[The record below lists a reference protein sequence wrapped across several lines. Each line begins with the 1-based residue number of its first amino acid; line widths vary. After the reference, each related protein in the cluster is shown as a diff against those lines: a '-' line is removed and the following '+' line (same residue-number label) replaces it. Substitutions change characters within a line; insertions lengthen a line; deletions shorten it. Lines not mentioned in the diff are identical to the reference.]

1 MLQYYSTAFF
11 SLLICFL
18 LQDISLTQDVERYQ
32 FQSRHMGTQI
42 SIILYAENEIL
53 AKQASDAAFE
63 RIEELNQIMSD
74 YVDGSELNR
83 LSRLSGSGEW
93 MEISDS
99 FFEVLEESKSIS
111 ENTGGLF
118 DVTIGPMTHNWRYI
132 RMQPEPQLP
141 DEDEIQS
148 LRNRIGY
155 QHIELD
161 EKKGKARLLADDMQ
175 LDFGG
180 IAKGYAAKEAVNVLN
195 QHGIHSALVD
205 AGGDIT
211 LGDPPPDR
219 TSWDVAV
226 PKGRVDGELEYV
238 TLQFSGMTLT
248 TSGDMYQFVEIDGV
262 RYSHI
267 LNPKTGLGAI
277 GQIQAT
283 VISSNSMWADAYAS
297 ALTLM
302 EPEAGIHLIEN
313 LDETEAMIFMEADG
327 EIREWSSSGIPAL
340 LKPE

>member
-1 MLQYYSTAFF
+1 MIRYYNFACLA
-11 SLLICFL
+11 LLTCIL
-18 LQDISLTQDVERYQ
+18 LQDISFSQDLERYQ

-42 SIILYAENEIL
+42 SIILYAEDEIS

-74 YVDGSELNR
+74 YVDESELNQ
-83 LSRLSGSGEW
+83 LSQLSGSGEW
-93 MEISDS
+93 MEINDS
-99 FFEVLEESKSIS
+99 FFEVLKESKTIS
-111 ENTGGLF
+111 ENTNGLF
-118 DVTIGPMTHNWRYI
+118 DVTIGPITHYWRYI
-132 RMQPEPQLP
+132 RMQPEPHLP
-141 DEDEIQS
+141 DEDEIES
-148 LRNRIGY
+148 LKNSVGY

-161 EKKGKARLLADDMQ
+161 EKTGKARLMQDDMQ

-211 LGDPPPDR
+211 VGNPPPGR
-219 TSWDVAV
+219 TSWDVAI
-226 PKGRVDGELEYV
+226 PKARADDEWEYV
-238 TLQFSGMTLT
+238 TLQFSGKTLT
-248 TSGDMYQFVEIDGV
+248 TSGDMYQYVEIDGV

-267 LNPKTGLGAI
+267 LNPKTGI
-277 GQIQAT
+277 GTTRQIQAT
-283 VISSNSMWADAYAS
+283 VISSSGMWADAYAS

-302 EPEAGIHLIEN
+302 EPEKGLRLIESLN
-313 LDETEAMIFMEADG
+313 QTEAIIFMEADG
-327 EIREWSSSGIPAL
+327 EIREWHSSGIPAL

>member
-1 MLQYYSTAFF
+1 MIRYHKITFLA
-11 SLLICFL
+11 LLICFL
-18 LQDISLTQDVERYQ
+18 LQDISHSQDVERYQ

-42 SIILYAENEIL
+42 SIILYAESEPL
-53 AKQASDAAFE
+53 AKAASNDAFK

-74 YVDGSELNR
+74 YVYESELNR

-93 MEISDS
+93 MEISDPL
-99 FFEVLEESKSIS
+99 FDVLKESISIS

-118 DVTIGPMTHNWRYI
+118 DVTIGPITHYWRYI
-132 RMQPEPQLP
+132 RMQPEPHLP
-141 DEDEIQS
+141 EEGEIEP
-148 LRNRIGY
+148 LKNRVGY

-161 EKKGKARLLADDMQ
+161 EETGRAKLMRDEMQ

-180 IAKGYAAKEAVNVLN
+180 IAKGYAAKEALRILK

-219 TSWDVAV
+219 TSWDVAI
-226 PKGRVDGELEYV
+226 PKGQVDGEMEYV
-238 TLQFSGMTLT
+238 TLQFSDMTLT
-248 TSGDMYQFVEIDGV
+248 TSGDMYQFVEIGGV

-267 LNPKTGLGAI
+267 LNPKTGFGATA
-277 GQIQAT
+277 QFQAT

-302 EPEAGIHLIEN
+302 EPEEGILLVES

-327 EIREWSSSGIPAL
+327 EIREWYSSGIPAL
-340 LKPE
+340 LKPD

>member
-1 MLQYYSTAFF
+1 MIRYYNTPFF
-11 SLLICFL
+11 ALLICFL
-18 LQDISLTQDVERYQ
+18 LQDISLSQDVERYQ

-42 SIILYAENEIL
+42 SIILYADNELL

-74 YVDGSELNR
+74 YVDKSELNR

-93 MEISDS
+93 MEVSDS
-99 FFEVLEESKSIS
+99 FFEVLEESISIS

-132 RMQPEPQLP
+132 RMQPEPLLP
-141 DEDEIQS
+141 DEDEIES
-148 LRNRIGY
+148 LKYRIGY
-155 QHIELD
+155 QQIELD
-161 EKKGKARLLADDMQ
+161 EETRRARLMADDMQ

-180 IAKGYAAKEAVNVLN
+180 IAKGYAAKEAVNTLN
-195 QHGIHSALVD
+195 QHGIYSALVD

-211 LGDPPPDR
+211 LGGPPPGR
-219 TSWDVAV
+219 TSWDVAI
-226 PKGRVDGELEYV
+226 PKGRLDGDLEYV
-238 TLQFSGMTLT
+238 TLQFSDMTLT

-267 LNPKTGLGAI
+267 LNPKTGLGTTA
-277 GQIQAT
+277 QIQAT
-283 VISSNSMWADAYAS
+283 VISPNSMWADAYAS

-302 EPEAGIHLIEN
+302 EPAEGIHLIES
-313 LDETEAMIFMEADG
+313 LAETEAMIFMEAGG
-327 EIREWSSSGIPAL
+327 EIREWYSSGIPAL

>member
-1 MLQYYSTAFF
+1 MLRYYNFAWLALVT
-11 SLLICFL
+11 CFL
-18 LQDISLTQDVERYQ
+18 LQDISLSQDVGRYQ

-74 YVDGSELNR
+74 YVDESELNR
-83 LSRLSGSGEW
+83 LSQLSGSGEW
-93 MEISDS
+93 MEINDS
-99 FFEVLEESKSIS
+99 FFEVLKESKTIS

-132 RMQPEPQLP
+132 RMQPEPHLP
-141 DEDEIQS
+141 AEDEVES
-148 LRNRIGY
+148 LKNRVGY

-161 EKKGKARLLADDMQ
+161 GKTGKARLMRYDMQ

-180 IAKGYAAKEAVNVLN
+180 IAKGCAAKEAVNVLN

-211 LGDPPPDR
+211 AGNPPPNR
-219 TSWDVAV
+219 TSWDVAI
-226 PKGRVDGELEYV
+226 PKGNVDGKMKYV
-238 TLQFSGMTLT
+238 TLQFSGETLT
-248 TSGDMYQFVEIDGV
+248 TSGDMYHYVEIDGV

-267 LNPKTGLGAI
+267 LNPKTGIGAT

-302 EPEAGIHLIEN
+302 EPEKGIRLIESLN
-313 LDETEAMIFMEADG
+313 QTEAIIFMKADG
-327 EIREWSSSGIPAL
+327 EIREWHSSGIPAL